1 MTEHHKDYLGD
12 KFGMWLFL
20 FTEILLFG
28 GLFLLYSVYLHRYP
42 AEFHQAGLELSRV
55 FGTANT
61 IVLITSSFTV
71 ALAISALQQ
80 GRRVLC
86 QGLLAST
93 IVLAGVFM
101 VNKYFEWSAKI
112 GHGIYPGSPE
122 LVDGP
127 GGTNIFF
134 GLYYIMTGA
143 HGLHVIIGA
152 ALSEAGAGMKDVVR
166 TRIFVTDAS
175 KFDDIAKAHGEVFGD
190 IRPATTIVEVSRLV
204 DACFM
209 VEIEAVAVL

>member
-1 MTEHHKDYLGD
+1 MSEHKDYLGD

-42 AEFHQAGLELSRV
+42 AEFHQGGLQLSRL

-61 IVLITSSFTV
+61 VVLITSSFTV

-80 GRRVLC
+80 GRRALC
-86 QGLLAST
+86 QWLLAAT
-93 IVLAGVFM
+93 IALAAAFM
-101 VNKYFEWSAKI
+101 VNKYFEWTAKI
-112 GHGIYPGSPE
+112 AHGIYPGSPE
-122 LVDGP
+122 MAEA

-134 GLYYIMTGA
+134 GLYYVMTGA

-152 ALSEAGAGMKDVVR
+152 AVLAFCML
-166 TRIFVTDAS
+166 RIAQGRVTAED
-175 KFDDIAKAHGEVFGD
+175 FGLL
-190 IRPATTIVEVSRLV
+190 ENGGLYWHLV
-204 DACFM
+204 DLVWIFLFPLFYL
-209 VEIEAVAVL
+209 IS